1 MPNCIFQY
9 YLAFCVHMLNLFLLF
24 WISEIPLGILGN
36 RNSYLGLLGGR
47 VRMNDK
53 NEDECCPTVFLALL
67 VPY

>member
-1 MPNCIFQY
+1 
-9 YLAFCVHMLNLFLLF
+9 MLNLFLLF